1 MTAANQIAQTIISDP
16 YFLKLYRVCVERSV
30 LRTLSIDTEE
40 KYTEKEIRDLLRF
53 ADLLSTSSISDA
65 RNYAYKIITY
75 LNPYCKDN
83 VYYQTV
89 AKAVYS
95 NLGNFPAISY
105 LEADNQNV
113 SYLPFDRAV
122 QDEAK
127 KLIQE
132 VPDGAGLVFTD
143 IQYELFSKLISSR
156 EFSFSG
162 PTSMGKSFV
171 IKAFLRCEIQNTPPE
186 NFIILVPSRALINQY
201 AIELKSEME
210 ALLETNNYKI
220 VTNSNIADLPTNE
233 QCNYVLILTPERL
246 ISYISQEKNPSIG
259 FLFVDEAHK
268 LAQTEDTRSITTYT
282 SIEKTLKK
290 YPNIKLYFASP
301 NVSNPEILLSM
312 FRRGKAENTFK
323 TQETPVAQNLYFID
337 LLEKKLSYCL
347 DDEFI
352 PMTQSALDN
361 ISSINDVL
369 LHFGQRSNLIY
380 L

>member
-369 LHFGQRSNLIY
+369 LHFGQRSNLI
-380 L
+380 

>member
-369 LHFGQRSNLIY
+369 LHFGQRSNLIS
-380 L
+380 

>member
-380 L
+380 M